1 MYFKSIEMRG
11 FKSFVDET
19 KIVFEQGST
28 VIVGP
33 NGCGKSNIADG
44 IRWVL
49 GEQSAKIMR
58 GVKMEDFIFN
68 GSSTRKPT
76 GFAEV
81 SITVSNVK
89 GSVTSQAFAEY
100 DEITVTRKLYRT
112 GESEYYINK
121 IPCRLKDIIDIF
133 LDTGISTRSF
143 SIIEQGQVTKFINS
157 KPEERRFIIEEAA
170 GVMKYKYRR
179 NAALNK
185 MESSQ
190 QNLLRIQDILGE
202 LERQRNSLHRQA
214 KRAERYKE
222 FRTEIKACALI
233 HSAGE
238 YQTLSEEME
247 RTSAILSIEKEREAS
262 LMAQTD
268 TKRNEAE
275 ILSAEVTREER
286 GLSTLREE
294 RQGFVS
300 AIERNDHH
308 RETLSTQIEDLAQA
322 RQRALHDKE
331 GLEKETSFIEGQI
344 TRRRE
349 DIAAIS
355 GEMDGLQ
362 SAYDNARGEAMK
374 TRTLLGDKQSALTE
388 GTRRAMKIVEEISAR
403 QNRLASLK
411 ARLEMT
417 ASRVETLLAQEQ
429 EVRNSIAEAQGR
441 LAGINGRIASLLQAI
456 ENGKKSH
463 ADVVQRLRDAEAGF
477 ALVDAE
483 LRTAENE
490 ITRLGS
496 RLESLMELDKNL
508 EGYGEGV
515 RGLMK
520 KKNAGDSLLSGVKGL
535 LADSVRVTPEME
547 TALGAIL
554 SDKLEAVIVESARDA
569 VSAVSLLRSENLGR
583 ASFMVS
589 GTAKQTAGARAQT
602 NHPDFAGYA
611 SDLIQLDDK
620 VPASA
625 SAMLENVVLARSLE
639 GALAIWNENPGACS
653 VVTLDGDVVD
663 TGGVITGG
671 VKLKSSGAGIVARKR
686 AIEELRGAMSDLQTK
701 KTAIVEKKAVSA
713 DAVVS
718 LKAEVATSETEL
730 RRLEMESRELS
741 NEARREDGE
750 LKRFAGQLDSNIK
763 EKERASAEAER
774 LAGEERHLLEEAS
787 TLTRSRQEVESANA
801 LLQAEAASL
810 RAGLDE
816 MTQALSREEVK
827 LAEARARLENLKIDE
842 QRLSASINDIKGRIA
857 RLVESTMSFET
868 RTSEAEVSIQTLVQE
883 NIELIRKK
891 DGLGEHITQVANEVN
906 EKIFRRD
913 ELEKA
918 ARESSRSL
926 EEIRTA
932 ISTASLKASEIA
944 LRLANVAE
952 KADTEFNIPLDDLI
966 NADIT
971 SADME
976 ETQRRLAYLRGEL
989 NRIGD
994 VNMSSVEEYEEVN
1007 TRYEF
1012 MKTQSADLVTSI
1024 ATLRKTIESINA
1036 TTAGLFDE
1044 TFQIVSKNFEEIFK
1058 RLFGGGR
1065 AEMKLVQEEGQ
1076 AEPGLEIFVQ
1086 PPGKK
1091 VQNLNLLSAG
1101 EKAMTAIAVLF
1112 AVFRTKPSPFCLLD
1126 EVDAPL
1132 DEANIFRFR
1141 DMLEEMKDKT
1151 QFIIITHNQK
1161 TMGFADRMYGITQ
1174 EEEGVSKVLSVNLVS
1189 GRHADKPEKEEEEA
1203 LTAA

>member
-89 GSVTSQAFAEY
+89 GAISSQPFADY

-185 MESSQ
+185 MEASQ

-214 KRAERYKE
+214 KKAERYKE
-222 FRTEIKACALI
+222 FRTEIKSCALI
-233 HSAGE
+233 CSAGE
-238 YQTLSEEME
+238 YQALSEEMD

-262 LMAQTD
+262 LMAETD
-268 TKRNEAE
+268 TKRNHAEA
-275 ILSAEVTREER
+275 LSAQVAREER
-286 GLSTLREE
+286 ELTILREE
-294 RQGFVS
+294 RQGLIS
-300 AIERNDHH
+300 SIERNDHH
-308 RETLSTQIEDLAQA
+308 RETLSKQMEDLAVN
-322 RQRALHDKE
+322 RQRAMQ
-331 GLEKETSFIEGQI
+331 EKEALERETATLDVEI

-349 DIAAIS
+349 EIASIS
-355 GEMDGLQ
+355 GEMNGLQ
-362 SAYDNARGEAMK
+362 SAYDNARNEAMK
-374 TRTLLGDKQSALTE
+374 TRTLLGDRQSTLTD
-388 GTRRAMKIVEEISAR
+388 GTRKAMKIVEEISSR
-403 QNRLASLK
+403 QNRLSSLK

-429 EVRNSIAEAQGR
+429 EARNSIAEAQGR
-441 LAGINGRIASLLQAI
+441 LAGINEKIVSLSQAV
-456 ENGKKSH
+456 ENGKHSH
-463 ADVVQRLRDAEAGF
+463 AEVVQRLREAEADL
-477 ALVDAE
+477 ARVDAE

-490 ITRLGS
+490 ITRIVS

-520 KKNAGDSLLSGVKGL
+520 KKNAGDSALSGVKGL
-535 LADSVRVTPEME
+535 LADSVRVTPELE

-569 VSAVSLLRSENLGR
+569 VSAVSMLRSENLGR

-589 GTAKQTAGARAQT
+589 GTANKTAGARAQT
-602 NHPDFAGYA
+602 SHPDFAGYA
-611 SDLIQLDDK
+611 SDLIRLDDK

-625 SAMLENVVLARSLE
+625 GAILENVVLARSLE
-639 GALAIWNENPGACS
+639 GALAIWDENPGAYS
-653 VVTLDGDVVD
+653 VVTLDGDLVD
-663 TGGVITGG
+663 MAGVITGG

-686 AIEELRGAMSDLQTK
+686 AIEELRGAMTEMQAK
-701 KTAIVEKKAVSA
+701 KTAIAEKKGAVGE
-713 DAVVS
+713 AVVS
-718 LKAEVATSETEL
+718 LKGELAKSDAEL
-730 RRLEMESRELS
+730 RRLEMESRDLS
-741 NEARREDGE
+741 TEARREDGE
-750 LKRFAGQLDSNIK
+750 LKRFASQLASYIG
-763 EKERASAEAER
+763 EKERASAERER

-787 TLTRSRQEVESANA
+787 ALSVSKADVENANASLLAEVEN
-801 LLQAEAASL
+801 L
-810 RAGLDE
+810 RAGVDE

-827 LAEARARLENLKIDE
+827 LAEARARLENVKMDE
-842 QRLSASINDIKGRIA
+842 KRLTASLGDMKGRIA
-857 RLVESTMSFET
+857 RLAESVVNFET
-868 RTSEAEVSIQTLVQE
+868 RARESEESIGNLERE
-883 NIELIRKK
+883 NIGLIRQK
-891 DGLGEHITQVANEVN
+891 DGLSEQIAQASDGVN
-906 EKIFRRD
+906 EKISIRD
-913 ELEKA
+913 ELEKT
-918 ARESSRSL
+918 ARETSRGL
-926 EEIRTA
+926 EELRSA
-932 ISTASLKASEIA
+932 ISAASLKATELT
-944 LRLANVAE
+944 LRVENVAE
-952 KADTEFNIPLDDLI
+952 KADTEFNIPVDDLK
-966 NADIT
+966 NADIA

-976 ETQRRLAYLRGEL
+976 EAQRRLAYLRGEL
-989 NRIGD
+989 GRIGD

-1012 MKTQSADLVTSI
+1012 MKEQSADLVTSI

-1044 TFQIVSKNFEEIFK
+1044 TFKIVSKNFEETFK

-1076 AEPGLEIFVQ
+1076 AEPGLEIYVQ

-1112 AVFRTKPSPFCLLD
+1112 AVFRAKPSPFCLLD

-1174 EEEGVSKVLSVNLVS
+1174 EEEGVSKVLSVNLVN
-1189 GRHADKPEKEEEEA
+1189 RHAETPEEA
-1203 LTAA
+1203 ELTAA

>member
-19 KIVFEQGST
+19 KIIFEQGAT

-58 GVKMEDFIFN
+58 GMKMEDFIFN
-68 GSSTRKPT
+68 GSATRKPT

-81 SITVSNVK
+81 TITVSNVK
-89 GSVTSQAFAEY
+89 GSITSQAFADY
-100 DEITVTRKLYRT
+100 DEIAVTRKLYRT

-121 IPCRLKDIIDIF
+121 IPCRLKDIVDIF

-185 MESSQ
+185 MEASQ

-214 KRAERYKE
+214 KKAERYKE
-222 FRTEIKACALI
+222 FRSEIKSCALI

-238 YQTLSEEME
+238 YQALSEEME
-247 RTSAILSIEKEREAS
+247 RTSAILTIEKQREAS
-262 LMAQTD
+262 LMAETD
-268 TKRNEAE
+268 TRRNEAE
-275 ILSAEVTREER
+275 VLSAQVVAEER

-294 RQGFVS
+294 RQGLVS
-300 AIERNDHH
+300 SIERNDLH
-308 RETLSTQIEDLAQA
+308 RETLAKQIEDLAQT

-331 GLEKETSFIEGQI
+331 GLEKETAFIEGEI
-344 TRRRE
+344 TRRQE

-355 GEMDGLQ
+355 GEMNGLQ

-374 TRTLLGDKQSALTE
+374 TRALLGDKQTALTD
-388 GTRRAMKIVEEISAR
+388 GTRKAMKIVEEISSR
-403 QNRLASLK
+403 QNRLSSLK

-417 ASRVETLLAQEQ
+417 ASRVEALLTQEQ

-441 LAGINGRIASLLQAI
+441 LTGINERIVSLSRAI
-456 ENGKKSH
+456 ENGKTSH
-463 ADVVQRLRDAEAGF
+463 ADVVRRLREAEADF
-477 ALVDAE
+477 ARVDAE

-520 KKNAGDSLLSGVKGL
+520 KKNAGDSALSGVKGL

-569 VSAVSLLRSENLGR
+569 VSAVSLLRGENLGR

-589 GTAKQTAGARAQT
+589 GTAKRNTPPRPQT

-639 GALAIWNENPGACS
+639 GALAIWGENPGACS

-663 TGGVITGG
+663 MDGVITGG

-686 AIEELRGAMSDLQTK
+686 AIEELRSAVSDLQAK
-701 KTAIVEKKAVSA
+701 KAFIVENKAVSA
-713 DAVVS
+713 EAVVS
-718 LKAEVATSETEL
+718 LKAEVAKSETES

-750 LKRFAGQLDSNIK
+750 LKRFASQLASNIK
-763 EKERASAEAER
+763 EKEGALAEAGR
-774 LAGEERHLLEEAS
+774 LADEERRLLEEAQTFTS
-787 TLTRSRQEVESANA
+787 AREDVENANAILQTEVE
-801 LLQAEAASL
+801 SL

-816 MTQALSREEVK
+816 ITQALSREEVK
-827 LAEARARLENLKIDE
+827 LAEARARLENLKTDE
-842 QRLSASINDIKGRIA
+842 KRLSASITDIKGRIA
-857 RLVESTMSFET
+857 RLAESASSFET
-868 RTSEAEVSIQTLVQE
+868 RTGEAETSIQALVQQ

-891 DGLGEHITQVANEVN
+891 DGLSEQVTQASNDVN
-906 EKIFRRD
+906 EKISRRD

-918 ARESSRSL
+918 ARESSRAL
-926 EEIRTA
+926 EEVRAANSI
-932 ISTASLKASEIA
+932 ASLKASE
-944 LRLANVAE
+944 LSMRLDNVAE
-952 KADTEFNIPLDDLI
+952 KADAEFNIPLDDLK

-971 SADME
+971 SANME
-976 ETQRRLAYLRGEL
+976 ETQKRLAYLRGEL
-989 NRIGD
+989 GRIGD

-1036 TTAGLFDE
+1036 TTADLFDD
-1044 TFQIVSKNFEEIFK
+1044 TFKIVARNFEEIFK

-1076 AEPGLEIFVQ
+1076 AEPGLEILVQ

-1091 VQNLNLLSAG
+1091 VQNLNLLSSG

-1112 AVFRTKPSPFCLLD
+1112 AVFRAKPSPFCLLD

-1174 EEEGVSKVLSVNLVS
+1174 EEEGVSKVLSVNLVN
-1189 GRHADKPEKEEEEA
+1189 RHAETPEKEEEEA